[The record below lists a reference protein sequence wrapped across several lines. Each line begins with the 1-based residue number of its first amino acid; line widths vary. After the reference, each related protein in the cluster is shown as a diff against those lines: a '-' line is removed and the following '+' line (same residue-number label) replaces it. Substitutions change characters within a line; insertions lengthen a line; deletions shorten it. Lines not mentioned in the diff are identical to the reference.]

1 LSGPDWS
8 HSKRDE
14 ALEAAVARLPR
25 VAEGIAGMPPE
36 QQSPAFDI
44 AERTYLQTAL
54 ESDYPEEVAKNW
66 VSAMMF
72 RLRAEVEK
80 RRGPAAL

>member
-1 LSGPDWS
+1 MSS
-8 HSKRDE
+8 ERDE
-14 ALEAAVARLPR
+14 PLEAALARLAR

-36 QQSPAFDI
+36 KQSAAFDI
-44 AERTYLQTAL
+44 AERTYLETAL
-54 ESDYPEEVAKNW
+54 ELDYPEEVAKNW

-80 RRGPAAL
+80 RQRLLP